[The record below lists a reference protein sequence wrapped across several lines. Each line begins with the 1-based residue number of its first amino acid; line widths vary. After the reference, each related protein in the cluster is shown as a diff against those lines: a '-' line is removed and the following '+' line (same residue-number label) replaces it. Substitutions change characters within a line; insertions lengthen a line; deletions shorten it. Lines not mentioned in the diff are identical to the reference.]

1 VIRRI
6 SRFWLLSVI
15 TGFAG
20 CGGSPPIQYYT
31 LSAEASPDSNLAGKN
46 ERHITIGPVTLPDVI
61 ERPQLVLR
69 ATPNRVTL
77 VEEHQWAEPLQSEI
91 PLVIAE
97 NLTRLLGTKQVS
109 VYPQSAGDQA
119 QYRILIDVQ
128 QFESAL
134 GGRASIEAFWTIRK
148 NFRGDPSVRS
158 GHSSVEEPVGGSSY
172 EALAAAHSRGLARV
186 SRDIAEAIR
195 SMEKAIP

>member
-1 VIRRI
+1 MICR
-6 SRFWLLSVI
+6 SSQFWLLPALIVL
-15 TGFAG
+15 AG
-20 CGGSPPIQYYT
+20 CGGSPPIHYYT
-31 LSAEASPDSNLAGKN
+31 LSAEAAPDAGLAGKN
-46 ERHITIGPVTLPDVI
+46 EQHITVGPVTLPDVI

-91 PLVIAE
+91 PRVIAE

-119 QYRILIDVQ
+119 QYRILVDVQ

-134 GGRASIEAFWTIRK
+134 GGRASIDAFWTIRK
-148 NFRGDPSVRS
+148 NSQGDPSVRS
-158 GHSSVEEPVGGSSY
+158 GRSSAEEPVGGSSY
-172 EALAAAHSRGLARV
+172 EALAAAHSRGLVRV
-186 SRDIAEAIR
+186 SRDIAEALR
-195 SMEKAIP
+195 SMEKAVP